1 MKAKH
6 TRLKLQ
12 DVIIARFVVK
22 LSDYPPMISALRSK
36 LTSRRRLLV
45 TALAAIALLALALLA
60 WWLLRPSDNARDR
73 LQRGGAL
80 RVAVDPSFPPFDDI
94 DANGQLVGFDI
105 ELAHE
110 LAQRLGVSV
119 EFKAIAFDGL
129 VDAIIADKADV
140 VISAFPLDPRLSQDV
155 RYSQPYF
162 EGGLVLVTR
171 EDSTVVAPD
180 DLVGGPDDLV
190 GRSVAVEWGSL
201 GDAWARTHGLD
212 IIRQET
218 AADALNLVAGSEA
231 DAALVDAVTAA
242 LSSSPDIVIRTP
254 ALESDPY
261 VIVLSQHTPK
271 LTEAVDE
278 ALAEIM
284 MDGTWERLTQTYF
297 TLTPPAPVE

>member
-1 MKAKH
+1 
-6 TRLKLQ
+6 
-12 DVIIARFVVK
+12 
-22 LSDYPPMISALRSK
+22 MISAFSSK
-36 LTSRRRLLV
+36 PTSRRRLLIA
-45 TALAAIALLALALLA
+45 TLAAIALLTLALLA
-60 WWLLRPSDNARDR
+60 WWQLRPSDDAWER

-80 RVAVDPSFPPFDDI
+80 RVAVDPSFPPFDDV
-94 DANGQLVGFDI
+94 DDNGQLVGFDI

-110 LAQRLGVSV
+110 LAQRLGVAV

-129 VDAIIADKADV
+129 VDAIIAGKADV

-171 EDSTVVAPD
+171 EDSTVVGPKNP
-180 DLVGGPDDLV
+180 GGPDDLV

-218 AADALNLVAGSEA
+218 ASDALTRVAGSEA

-242 LSSSPDIVIRTP
+242 LSFSPGLVIRTP
-254 ALESDPY
+254 PLESDPY
-261 VIVLSQHTPK
+261 VIVLPLHAPK
-271 LTEAVDE
+271 LAEAVDE

-284 MDGTWERLTQTYF
+284 MDGTWERLAQTHF
-297 TLTPPAPVE
+297 TLMPPAPVE